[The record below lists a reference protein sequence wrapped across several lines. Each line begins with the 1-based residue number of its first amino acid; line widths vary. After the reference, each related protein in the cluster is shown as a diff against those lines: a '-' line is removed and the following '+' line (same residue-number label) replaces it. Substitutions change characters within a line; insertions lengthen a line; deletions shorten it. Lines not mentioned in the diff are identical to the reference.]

1 MLKINKQPCD
11 MTENEIAA
19 VVVDLCFQI
28 HVMYGPGLL
37 ESVYE
42 AILVYELRKLGFF
55 VHQQYPIPVIHE
67 EIRMD
72 VGFRADLIIGR
83 KVIVELKS
91 MEVLSPVFSKILLTY
106 LRLTDIRLGLL
117 INFGEELIKNGIKRV
132 VNNLY

>member
-19 VVVDLCFQI
+19 VGVDLCYQI

-67 EIRMD
+67 EVQFE
-72 VGFRADLIIGR
+72 VGFRADVIVQR
-83 KVIVELKS
+83 KLIVELKS
-91 MEVLSPVFSKILLTY
+91 VEVLSSVFSKILLTY

-117 INFGEELIKNGIKRV
+117 VNFGEELIKNGIKRV
-132 VNNLY
+132 VNNL